1 MAASSAYFFFPLALR
16 RAQTGFRVFL
26 GDFVQMEKPRLVEP
40 TKCQLGVRAGA
51 VNLVPDEQGYGQFI
65 NARCL

>member
-26 GDFVQMEKPRLVEP
+26 GDFVQMGKPRLVEQVP
-40 TKCQLGVRAGA
+40 TWCQSRSCKPG
-51 VNLVPDEQGYGQFI
+51 P
-65 NARCL
+65 